1 MQYRNMLYV
10 QGGIITMHLLWAP
23 AFTWLRRLWPNTSVF
38 IDNNLFL
45 FQIKADHDANET
57 YPILTFGLKEEFGL
71 YIDKHTE
78 GVAKSEEI
86 PVALIDAIKG
96 QWIQVRN
103 NVY

>member
-1 MQYRNMLYV
+1 MAEYISSFCN
-10 QGGIITMHLLWAP
+10 IKTAS
-23 AFTWLRRLWPNTSVF
+23 SVF

-103 NVY
+103 NVYWSTNWNSI